1 MTAGPLLGRSALSAE
16 ISPTIILPVLPTN
29 PRWISMRVPSVNG
42 PVSSLMSSNLESLSR
57 KLKELGP
64 LKYWSQ

>member
-1 MTAGPLLGRSALSAE
+1 
-16 ISPTIILPVLPTN
+16 
-29 PRWISMRVPSVNG
+29 VPSVNG